1 MTTRAKAGTVAST
14 PPTSRSERRAAV
26 DDEGDGEDRDGG
38 DQEGD
43 RGVFSVRAASGGHA
57 GRRSESGPVA
67 STTALAA
74 STAKARLPRPWKRP
88 ATIGE

>member
-1 MTTRAKAGTVAST
+1 MAATRKA
-14 PPTSRSERRAAV
+14 
-26 DDEGDGEDRDGG
+26 
-38 DQEGD
+38 

-57 GRRSESGPVA
+57 RRRSESGPVA